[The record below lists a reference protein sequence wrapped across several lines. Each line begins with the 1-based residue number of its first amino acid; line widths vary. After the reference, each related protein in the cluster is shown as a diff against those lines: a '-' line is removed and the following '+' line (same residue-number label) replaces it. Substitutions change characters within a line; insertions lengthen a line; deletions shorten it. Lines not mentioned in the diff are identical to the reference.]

1 MAKLTIKN
9 LDHLG
14 IIAGIVDELGI
25 VDYLN
30 QELGEDPK
38 NKIKAGLV
46 GNFLGG

>member
-1 MAKLTIKN
+1 MK
-9 LDHLG
+9 
-14 IIAGIVDELGI
+14 IAIVDELGI

-46 GNFLGG
+46 VKAMHKC